1 MRACVR
7 WELRFLLVVQVALT
21 APTIVAVALTPDAI
35 ATHHRCGAGRHPGG
49 PSGTVAFSVVSPAP
63 RGCASPSVCGPRH
76 PGGSMPGRGSTVQ
89 DRGSMRP
96 ARGVIALE
104 ARKGER
110 KGRPGGAFGEG
121 MPPPPPRE
129 PREEPPSR
137 KPAAL
142 ARAPKDG
149 VVAAQSGAAA
159 RSSGS
164 AGGRRGKGS
173 AGGRTPRTGR
183 GGAHREGLSSQS
195 LYSTAVAHE
204 KSR

>member
-1 MRACVR
+1 MRSGVR
-7 WELRFLLVVQVALT
+7 WELRFLLALQVALT

-35 ATHHRCGAGRHPGG
+35 ATHLLSGAARHSGG
-49 PSGTVAFSVVSPAP
+49 ARGTAAFSVVSPLS
-63 RGCASPSVCGPRH
+63 RGCASPSVCGQRH
-76 PGGSMPGRGSTVQ
+76 PGRALPGRGSTVQ

-96 ARGVIALE
+96 GRSVIALE

-129 PREEPPSR
+129 KPPSR

-142 ARAPKDG
+142 ARAPKDD
-149 VVAAQSGAAA
+149 VAVAQVGGAA

-164 AGGRRGKGS
+164 AGGRGGKGS

-204 KSR
+204 KNR